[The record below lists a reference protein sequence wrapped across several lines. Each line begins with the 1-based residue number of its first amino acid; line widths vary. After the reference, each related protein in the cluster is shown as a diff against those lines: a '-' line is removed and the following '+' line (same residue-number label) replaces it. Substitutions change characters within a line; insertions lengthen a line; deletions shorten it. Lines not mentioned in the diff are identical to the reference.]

1 MNVEKGFLKS
11 KNTSVKWKMVSMILL
26 YWALPFVL
34 MLALVGHIMADR
46 QEKTGLERLA
56 AQLQM
61 DNQNSIERIDSA
73 ISDSRQA
80 TYDRTLYGYY
90 DEFRKGSANFDTV
103 YNKGQYYMAKQ
114 FGKRKEISSSIFML
128 LRAPKVYKMTSYNSP
143 AGGSYNQLKTFWE
156 KDCDE
161 ILEYA
166 KELDTSIGLYLADGR
181 LYLVRNLVD
190 SATYR
195 PWGVLVHRLNLSY
208 CFESLLNFY
217 EKANAR
223 IVLDGKN
230 IITQGN
236 EKIWKDV
243 PEAVKTGPATYTIKE
258 KRAYICQMVKGSD
271 FTLSTVIE
279 ADTEELFNPLYD
291 YRYMLLV
298 MTLFLLPMV
307 GLFWWMST
315 RYLTEPLKLMVGQAK
330 EIESGNLGYQLEKD
344 TRSLEFEY
352 LRESYNHMSQTLKY
366 QFDHI
371 YEEELALRDARIM
384 ALQSHINPHFMNN
397 TLEIINWEAR
407 LGENEKVSRM
417 IEALSVLMNAAMDRK
432 KLPEITLSEE
442 MVYVDAYL
450 YITSERLGKKF
461 HVVKEMDE
469 NTMKCMVPRLI
480 MQPVIENAVKHGVI
494 PRGEGTVTICSY
506 LEENYLI
513 LEVRND
519 GEISAEDQKKISRL
533 LAPDYDTSKETSLN
547 LGIANVNQRLRIIY
561 GDQCGLNIE
570 EVSQGCVISKIRIA
584 VGSLEK

>member
-1 MNVEKGFLKS
+1 MSKNK
-11 KNTSVKWKMVSMILL
+11 KNTSVKWKMVSMILI

-103 YNKGQYYMAKQ
+103 YNRGQYYMAKQ

-128 LRAPKVYKMTSYNSP
+128 LRAPKIYKMTSYNSS
-143 AGGSYNQLKTFWE
+143 AGGSYNQLKMFWE
-156 KDCDE
+156 KDCDDV
-161 ILEYA
+161 LEFA
-166 KELDTSIGLYLADGR
+166 KNLDTSIGLYLSEGR

-190 SATYR
+190 SATYC
-195 PWGVLVHRLNLSY
+195 PWGLLVHRLNLNY

-217 EKANAR
+217 ENTNVK
-223 IVLDGKN
+223 IVLDGKR
-230 IITQGN
+230 IIAQGK
-236 EKIWKDV
+236 EEIWKDA
-243 PEAVKTGPATYTIKE
+243 PEAASTGTAKYSIADK
-258 KRAYICQMVKGSD
+258 KAYICNMVKGSD

-279 ADTEELFNPLYD
+279 ADTGALFNPLYD
-291 YRYMLLV
+291 YRYMLLA

-307 GLFWWMST
+307 ALFWWMST
-315 RYLTEPLKLMVGQAK
+315 RYLTDPLKLMVGQAK

-344 TRSLEFEY
+344 TRSQEFEY
-352 LRESYNHMSQTLKY
+352 LRESYNHMSSTLKY

-442 MVYVDAYL
+442 MIYVDAYL
-450 YITSERLGKKF
+450 YITSERLGKRF
-461 HVVKEMDE
+461 HVEKEMDE
-469 NTMKCMVPRLI
+469 NTMNCMVPRLI

-494 PRGEGTVTICSY
+494 PRGEGIVTIRSY
-506 LEENYLI
+506 LEDDYLI
-513 LEVRND
+513 LEVKND
-519 GEISAEDQKKISRL
+519 GEISEKDREKISRL
-533 LAPDYDTSKETSLN
+533 LASDYDTSKETSLN

-561 GDQCGLNIE
+561 GDQCGLQIE
-570 EVSQGCVISKIRIA
+570 EVSRGCVISKIRIA
-584 VGSLEK
+584 AGDSEK

>member
-1 MNVEKGFLKS
+1 MKRG
-11 KNTSVKWKMVSMILL
+11 KNTSVKWKMVGMILL

-46 QEKTGLERLA
+46 QEKTGLERMA
-56 AQLQM
+56 AQLEM

-80 TYDRTLYGYY
+80 TYDKTLYSYY
-90 DEFRKGSANFDTV
+90 DEFRKGSVNFDTV

-114 FGKRKEISSSIFML
+114 YGKRKEISSSVFML
-128 LRAPKVYKMTSYNSP
+128 LRAPKVYKMTSYNTP

-156 KDCDE
+156 KDCDDV
-161 ILEYA
+161 LEFA
-166 KELDTSIGLYLADGR
+166 KDLDTSIGIYQADGR

-195 PWGVLVHRLNLSY
+195 PWGVLVHRLNLNY
-208 CFESLLNFY
+208 CFESLLHFY
-217 EKANAR
+217 DNANVK

-230 IITQGN
+230 IVTQGN
-236 EKIWKDV
+236 EEIWKDA
-243 PEAVKTGPATYTIKE
+243 PEAEKKGSAVYTVKDK
-258 KRAYICQMVKGSD
+258 KAYICHMVKGSD

-279 ADTEELFNPLYD
+279 ADTKELFNPLYD
-291 YRYMLLV
+291 YRYLLLL
-298 MTLFLLPMV
+298 MTLFLLPML

-315 RYLTEPLKLMVGQAK
+315 RYLTDPLKMMVGQAK

-344 TRSLEFEY
+344 TKSLEFEY
-352 LRESYNHMSQTLKY
+352 LRESYNHMSRTLKY

-442 MVYVDAYL
+442 MIYVDAYL
-450 YITSERLGKKF
+450 YITSERLGKRF

-494 PRGEGTVTICSY
+494 PRGEGTVTIRSY
-506 LEENYLI
+506 LEEDYLI
-513 LEVRND
+513 LEVKND
-519 GEISAEDQKKISRL
+519 GEISEEDQKKISRL

-547 LGIANVNQRLRIIY
+547 LGIANVNQRLRILY
-561 GDQCGLNIE
+561 GNQCGLSIE
-570 EVSQGCVISKIRIA
+570 EVSEGCVISRIRIA
-584 VGSLEK
+584 TETLKK

>member
-1 MNVEKGFLKS
+1 MGEIMKRG

-26 YWALPFVL
+26 YWALPFAL

-46 QEKTGLERLA
+46 QEKTGLERMA
-56 AQLQM
+56 AQLEM

-80 TYDRTLYGYY
+80 TYDKTLYGYY
-90 DEFRKGSANFDTV
+90 DEFRKGSVNFDTV

-114 FGKRKEISSSIFML
+114 YGKRKEISSSVFML
-128 LRAPKVYKMTSYNSP
+128 LRAPKVYKMTNYNTP

-156 KDCDE
+156 KDCDDV
-161 ILEYA
+161 LEFA
-166 KELDTSIGLYLADGR
+166 KSLDTSIGIYQADGR

-195 PWGVLVHRLNLSY
+195 PWGVLVHRLNLNY
-208 CFESLLNFY
+208 CFESLLHFY
-217 EKANAR
+217 DNANVK
-223 IVLDGKN
+223 IILDGKN
-230 IITQGN
+230 IVTQGTA
-236 EKIWKDV
+236 EIWKDA
-243 PEAVKTGPATYTIKE
+243 PEAEKKGPAVYTVKD
-258 KRAYICQMVKGSD
+258 KKAYICHMVKGSD

-279 ADTEELFNPLYD
+279 ADTKELFNPLYD
-291 YRYMLLV
+291 YRYLLLL
-298 MTLFLLPMV
+298 MTLFLLPMLV
-307 GLFWWMST
+307 LFWWMST
-315 RYLTEPLKLMVGQAK
+315 RYLTDPLKLMVGQAK

-344 TRSLEFEY
+344 TKSLEFEY
-352 LRESYNHMSQTLKY
+352 LRESYNHMSRTLKY

-442 MVYVDAYL
+442 MIYVDAYL
-450 YITSERLGKKF
+450 YITSERLGKRF

-494 PRGEGTVTICSY
+494 PRGEGNVTIRSY
-506 LEENYLI
+506 LEEDYLI
-513 LEVRND
+513 LEVKND
-519 GEISAEDQKKISRL
+519 GEISEEDQKKISRL
-533 LAPDYDTSKETSLN
+533 LALDYDTSKETSLN
-547 LGIANVNQRLRIIY
+547 LGIANVNQRLRILY
-561 GDQCGLNIE
+561 GDQCGLSIE
-570 EVSQGCVISKIRIA
+570 EVSEGCVISRIRIA
-584 VGSLEK
+584 TETPEK

>member
-1 MNVEKGFLKS
+1 MKRG

-26 YWALPFVL
+26 YWALPFAL

-46 QEKTGLERLA
+46 QEKTGLERMA
-56 AQLQM
+56 AQLEM

-80 TYDRTLYGYY
+80 TYDKTLYGYY
-90 DEFRKGSANFDTV
+90 DEFRKGSVNFDTV

-114 FGKRKEISSSIFML
+114 YGKRKEISSSVFML
-128 LRAPKVYKMTSYNSP
+128 LRAPKVYKMTNYNTP

-156 KDCDE
+156 KDCDDV
-161 ILEYA
+161 LEFA
-166 KELDTSIGLYLADGR
+166 KSLDTSIGIYQADGR

-195 PWGVLVHRLNLSY
+195 PWGVLVHRLNLNY
-208 CFESLLNFY
+208 CFESLLHFY
-217 EKANAR
+217 DNANVK
-223 IVLDGKN
+223 IILDGKN
-230 IITQGN
+230 IVTQGTA
-236 EKIWKDV
+236 EIWKDA
-243 PEAVKTGPATYTIKE
+243 PEAEKKGPAVYTVKD
-258 KRAYICQMVKGSD
+258 KKAYICHMVKGSD

-279 ADTEELFNPLYD
+279 ADTKELFNPLYD
-291 YRYMLLV
+291 YRYLLLL
-298 MTLFLLPMV
+298 MTLFLLPMLV
-307 GLFWWMST
+307 LFWWMST
-315 RYLTEPLKLMVGQAK
+315 RYLTDPLKLMVGQAK

-344 TRSLEFEY
+344 TKSLEFEY
-352 LRESYNHMSQTLKY
+352 LRESYNHMSRTLKY

-442 MVYVDAYL
+442 MIYVDAYL
-450 YITSERLGKKF
+450 YITSERLGKRF

-494 PRGEGTVTICSY
+494 PRGEGNVTIRSY
-506 LEENYLI
+506 LEEDYLI
-513 LEVRND
+513 LEVKND
-519 GEISAEDQKKISRL
+519 GEISEEDQKKISRL
-533 LAPDYDTSKETSLN
+533 LALDYDTSKETSLN
-547 LGIANVNQRLRIIY
+547 LGIANVNQRLRILY
-561 GDQCGLNIE
+561 GDQCGLSIE
-570 EVSQGCVISKIRIA
+570 EVSEGCVISRIRIA
-584 VGSLEK
+584 TETPEK

>member
-1 MNVEKGFLKS
+1 MKQG

-56 AQLQM
+56 AQLEM
-61 DNQNSIERIDSA
+61 YNQNSIERIDSA

-80 TYDRTLYGYY
+80 TYDKTLYGYY
-90 DEFRKGSANFDTV
+90 DEFRKGSVNFDTV

-114 FGKRKEISSSIFML
+114 YGKRKEISSSVFML
-128 LRAPKVYKMTSYNSP
+128 LRAPKVYKMTNYNTP

-156 KDCDE
+156 KDCDDV
-161 ILEYA
+161 LEFA
-166 KELDTSIGLYLADGR
+166 KSLDTSIGIYQADGR

-190 SATYR
+190 SVTYH
-195 PWGVLVHRLNLSY
+195 PWGVLVHRLNLNY
-208 CFESLLNFY
+208 CFESLLHFY
-217 EKANAR
+217 DNTNVK

-230 IITQGN
+230 IVTQGN
-236 EKIWKDV
+236 AEIWKDA
-243 PEAVKTGPATYTIKE
+243 PEAEKKGPAVYTVKD
-258 KRAYICQMVKGSD
+258 KKAYICHMVKGSD
-271 FTLSTVIE
+271 FILSTVIE
-279 ADTEELFNPLYD
+279 ADTKELFNPLYD
-291 YRYMLLV
+291 YRYLLLL
-298 MTLFLLPMV
+298 MTLFLLPML

-315 RYLTEPLKLMVGQAK
+315 RYLTDPLKLMVGQAK

-344 TRSLEFEY
+344 TKSLEFEY
-352 LRESYNHMSQTLKY
+352 LRESYNHMSRTLKY

-442 MVYVDAYL
+442 MIYVDAYL
-450 YITSERLGKKF
+450 YITSERLGKRF

-494 PRGEGTVTICSY
+494 PRGEGTVTIRSY
-506 LEENYLI
+506 LEKDYLL
-513 LEVRND
+513 LEVKND
-519 GEISAEDQKKISRL
+519 GEISEEDQKKISRL

-547 LGIANVNQRLRIIY
+547 LGIANVNQRLRILY
-561 GDQCGLNIE
+561 GDQCGLTIK
-570 EVSQGCVISKIRIA
+570 EVSEGCVISRICIA
-584 VGSLEK
+584 TETSEK

>member
-1 MNVEKGFLKS
+1 MSKNK
-11 KNTSVKWKMVSMILL
+11 KNTSVKWKMVSMILI

-103 YNKGQYYMAKQ
+103 YNRGQYYMAKQ

-128 LRAPKVYKMTSYNSP
+128 LRAPKIYKMTSYNSS
-143 AGGSYNQLKTFWE
+143 AGGSYNQLKMFWE
-156 KDCDE
+156 KDCDDV
-161 ILEYA
+161 LEFA
-166 KELDTSIGLYLADGR
+166 KNLDTSIGLYLSEGR

-190 SATYR
+190 SATYC
-195 PWGVLVHRLNLSY
+195 PWGLLVHRLNLNY

-217 EKANAR
+217 ENTNVK
-223 IVLDGKN
+223 IVLDGKR
-230 IITQGN
+230 IIAQGK
-236 EKIWKDV
+236 EEIWKDA
-243 PEAVKTGPATYTIKE
+243 PEAASTGTAKYSIADK
-258 KRAYICQMVKGSD
+258 KAYICNMVKGSD

-279 ADTEELFNPLYD
+279 ADTGALFNPLYD
-291 YRYMLLV
+291 YRYMLLA

-307 GLFWWMST
+307 ALFWWMST
-315 RYLTEPLKLMVGQAK
+315 RYLTDPLKLMVGQAK
-330 EIESGNLGYQLEKD
+330 EIGSGNLGYQLEKD
-344 TRSLEFEY
+344 TRSQEFEY
-352 LRESYNHMSQTLKY
+352 LRESYNHMSSTLKY

-442 MVYVDAYL
+442 MIYVDAYL
-450 YITSERLGKKF
+450 YITSERLGKRF
-461 HVVKEMDE
+461 HVEKEMDE
-469 NTMKCMVPRLI
+469 NTMNCMVPRLI

-494 PRGEGTVTICSY
+494 PRGEGIVTIRSY
-506 LEENYLI
+506 LEDDYLI
-513 LEVRND
+513 LEVKND
-519 GEISAEDQKKISRL
+519 GEISEKDREKISRL
-533 LAPDYDTSKETSLN
+533 LASDYDTSKETSLN

-561 GDQCGLNIE
+561 GDQCGLQIE
-570 EVSQGCVISKIRIA
+570 EVSRGCVISKIRIA
-584 VGSLEK
+584 AGDSEK

>member
-1 MNVEKGFLKS
+1 MSKNK
-11 KNTSVKWKMVSMILL
+11 KNTSVKWKMVSMILI

-103 YNKGQYYMAKQ
+103 YNRGQYYMAKQ

-128 LRAPKVYKMTSYNSP
+128 LRAPKIYKMTSYNSS
-143 AGGSYNQLKTFWE
+143 AGGSYNQLKMFWE
-156 KDCDE
+156 KDCDDV
-161 ILEYA
+161 LEFA
-166 KELDTSIGLYLADGR
+166 KNLDTSIGLYLSEGR

-190 SATYR
+190 SATYC
-195 PWGVLVHRLNLSY
+195 PWGLLVHRLNLNY

-217 EKANAR
+217 ENTNVK
-223 IVLDGKN
+223 IVLDGKR
-230 IITQGN
+230 IIAQGK
-236 EKIWKDV
+236 EEIWKDA
-243 PEAVKTGPATYTIKE
+243 PEAASTGTAKYSIADK
-258 KRAYICQMVKGSD
+258 KAYICHMVKGSD

-279 ADTEELFNPLYD
+279 ADTGALFNPLYD
-291 YRYMLLV
+291 YRYMLLA

-307 GLFWWMST
+307 ALFWWMST
-315 RYLTEPLKLMVGQAK
+315 RYLTDPLKLMVGQAK

-344 TRSLEFEY
+344 TRSQEFEY
-352 LRESYNHMSQTLKY
+352 LRESYNHMSSTLKY

-442 MVYVDAYL
+442 MIYVDAYL
-450 YITSERLGKKF
+450 YITSERLGKRF
-461 HVVKEMDE
+461 HVEKEMDE
-469 NTMKCMVPRLI
+469 NTMNCMVPRLI

-494 PRGEGTVTICSY
+494 PRGEGIVTIRSY
-506 LEENYLI
+506 LEDDYLI
-513 LEVRND
+513 LEVKND
-519 GEISAEDQKKISRL
+519 GEISEKDREKISRL
-533 LAPDYDTSKETSLN
+533 LASDYDTSKETSLN

-561 GDQCGLNIE
+561 GDQCGLQIE
-570 EVSQGCVISKIRIA
+570 EVSRGCVISKIRIA
-584 VGSLEK
+584 AGDSEK